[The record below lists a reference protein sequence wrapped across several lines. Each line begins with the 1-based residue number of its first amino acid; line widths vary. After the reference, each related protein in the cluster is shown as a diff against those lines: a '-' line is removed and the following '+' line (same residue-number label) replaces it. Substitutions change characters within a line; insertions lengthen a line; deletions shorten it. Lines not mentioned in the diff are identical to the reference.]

1 VWSDNFTAAFLVR
14 FNVTVFVADIKGI
27 QSKVL
32 CLWIGT
38 TTCSVNVTSTCS
50 QWRN

>member
-1 VWSDNFTAAFLVR
+1 VWSDNFTPVFFIR
-14 FNVTVFVADIKGI
+14 FIVTLFVADVGGI
-27 QSKVL
+27 HSKVI
-32 CLWIGT
+32 CLSIGT